1 MVSNSVTHLHQLCLA
16 IALAAKVI
24 SDLSELFQGGE
35 LPHTWYA

>member
-16 IALAAKVI
+16 IALVAKAI
-24 SDLSELFQGGE
+24 SDLPGFFQGGE